1 MISEKRKSQKNEF
14 SMMPFGGKIPT
25 CVSVW
30 VCLHVYLCVCLC
42 VCMFC
47 VSVSAYVCVC
57 VPVCLCVSMSV
68 YVYLSLC
75 FNVCVC
81 LCVCTCAR
89 VSVYVC
95 MSLCISFYL
104 CVCLCVCVLTEGAL
118 RLRPRAILP
127 VQKAFWIIL
136 IFYTG
141 TVFIRYIWSSFVLIR
156 IPEEKNKKIPLLG
169 AYS

>member
-1 MISEKRKSQKNEF
+1 MISEKRKSQKNKF
-14 SMMPFGGKIPT
+14 SMTPLGGKTPT
-25 CVSVW
+25 CVSVCVSACLF
-30 VCLHVYLCVCLC
+30 VCVSVCVHVFVYQCLCLC
-42 VCMFC
+42 V
-47 VSVSAYVCVC
+47 S
-57 VPVCLCVSMSV
+57 VCLCVSMSV
-68 YVYLSLC
+68 YVYLSLR

-81 LCVCTCAR
+81 LCVRTCAR

-95 MSLCISFYL
+95 MSLYISFCL
-104 CVCLCVCVLTEGAL
+104 CVCLCVCVLTERVL

-127 VQKAFWIIL
+127 VEKAFWIIL